1 MPVAG
6 TLVAESVRPGGLVTL
21 EVTLRRMVRRR
32 VSFPSPDQPDVWTFI
47 DFRCADEQQAEALA
61 QRLSQAMLEGPWYC
75 DYGSQTRK
83 WIVFAGKVF
92 AFARDDEASW
102 SAAVA
107 HGRAVGVPEAQ
118 LDWVR

>member
-6 TLVAESVRPGGLVTL
+6 TLVAESIRAGGLVTL
-21 EVTLRRMVRRR
+21 EVTLRRMVRQQ
-32 VSFPSPDQPDVWTFI
+32 VSLPGPDQPAVWTLI
-47 DFRCADEQQAEALA
+47 DFRCHDELQADLLA
-61 QRLSQAMLEGPWYC
+61 QQLSQAILEGPWYG
-75 DYGSQTRK
+75 DFGSQTRK

-102 SAAVA
+102 LAAVA

-118 LDWVR
+118 LDWAR